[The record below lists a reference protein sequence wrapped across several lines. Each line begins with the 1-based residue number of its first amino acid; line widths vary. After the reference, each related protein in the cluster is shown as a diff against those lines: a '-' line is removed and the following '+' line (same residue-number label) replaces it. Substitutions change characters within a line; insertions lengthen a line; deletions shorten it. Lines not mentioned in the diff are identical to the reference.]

1 MKLGSWVTRT
11 RTINVLAITGLQTTR
26 FYATSNTAD
35 DENLG
40 IFGATSPHGTVFAQG
55 NIYIFFFYGNRF
67 MQQQRSQEDSY
78 IHKRLIANI
87 NLGPCTKTKTL
98 HSRYI

>member
-1 MKLGSWVTRT
+1 
-11 RTINVLAITGLQTTR
+11 
-26 FYATSNTAD
+26 
-35 DENLG
+35 
-40 IFGATSPHGTVFAQG
+40 
-55 NIYIFFFYGNRF
+55 

-98 HSRYI
+98 HSRYVNIICINTGNSRNYVTIQESKVRQFKLFGKRMFE

>member
-1 MKLGSWVTRT
+1 
-11 RTINVLAITGLQTTR
+11 
-26 FYATSNTAD
+26 
-35 DENLG
+35 
-40 IFGATSPHGTVFAQG
+40 
-55 NIYIFFFYGNRF
+55 

-98 HSRYI
+98 HSRYIYVNIICINTGNSRNYLTIQESKVRQFKLFGKRMFE